1 VAGRPGAAPA
11 VRVEPLTLRADR
23 INGAGVRGLGK
34 ARFIDG
40 ENADARLGIVAGVA
54 GCGLHHGCGR
64 LCHDQR
70 YLVVDA
76 IAAEPVV
83 AAELQRQPGLA
94 GRLAIAG
101 WCTVAG
107 FRVALG

>member
-1 VAGRPGAAPA
+1 
-11 VRVEPLTLRADR
+11 
-23 INGAGVRGLGK
+23 
-34 ARFIDG
+34 
-40 ENADARLGIVAGVA
+40 
-54 GCGLHHGCGR
+54 LHHGCGR